1 MNVNCGT
8 FRLAVF
14 RLAVAAAA
22 LAVGGA
28 TACTT
33 DDNDP
38 GATGNGG
45 ARAGSTGT
53 GGSGLTG
60 GAGGGSATGTICAGS
75 YLVPAAS
82 PGIADFDAWDG
93 ASDISKWSAP
103 LGGDTAAGVYA
114 GPFTYGDRANGFPE
128 TSGMVAGQSSTYA
141 LRIADTLAAN
151 YGGGLGTWLSGC
163 LNATGFSGVTF
174 WVRGASPK
182 GTATLTLQMQ
192 DTLPSTPAKAGD
204 PIGTCAGTATTCIH
218 PIFAF
223 PLTATWTK
231 ISVPWASFTAGNAA
245 GTAVRPDGK
254 NISQLQVAIDLNWM
268 PDAAGVYMPVPAPY
282 ELAIDTLAFY

>member
-1 MNVNCGT
+1 MNVNGGT
-8 FRLAVF
+8 FRLAV
-14 RLAVAAAA
+14 VAAM
-22 LAVGGA
+22 LGVGGA

-33 DDNDP
+33 DPDDP
-38 GATGNGG
+38 GVATGNGG
-45 ARAGSTGT
+45 AGAGTTGT
-53 GGSGLTG
+53 AGTGLTG
-60 GAGGGSATGTICAGS
+60 GGGAGGTGPTGTICAGS

-82 PGIADFDAWDG
+82 PGVADFDAWDG
-93 ASDISKWSAP
+93 VTDIKTWSAP
-103 LGGDTAAGVYA
+103 LGGDTAAGVYV

-174 WVRGASPK
+174 WVRGMSPK

-204 PIGTCAGTATTCIH
+204 PIGTCAGTATTCVH
-218 PIFAF
+218 PTFIV
-223 PLTATWTK
+223 PLTTTWTK
-231 ISVPWASFTAGNAA
+231 VSVPWASFTAGNAA

-268 PDAAGVYMPVPAPY
+268 PDANGVYAPVPAPY
-282 ELAIDTLAFY
+282 ELAVDTLAFY